1 MKFLLRLTKI
11 LMLLFLSQTITAQ
24 NGMIEEK
31 RLEAIDSIL
40 KSYYVP
46 TNTGGAI
53 TIIKNGET
61 AYTNSIGLANVEY
74 QIPITNSTLFNIAS
88 ISKQFTTFLALIL
101 EDEGKLSFDDDI
113 RLYLP
118 ELKHLSHKISIKQL
132 TNHTHGL
139 PNVDELAT
147 LKGTNQLTHHE
158 VVKMLLNIKQTNFAP
173 GDDYQYNNTGYVLL
187 AEIIERIGNQP
198 FNEQLNEKIFSVL
211 GMNNTQAVGNYN
223 EVIHNKAYSYQL
235 LNGHQYIN
243 NPVQISTMGSSGL
256 YTTIEDMTLWAKNYY
271 NAIVGKPKFYER
283 MAAATTINSGKRI
296 KYGMG
301 LQFDNYKGIDIV
313 FHGGGTNGYRSYILH
328 APKYQLSLIF
338 LANTGDFSGL
348 DIIYNAFEIIL
359 KEDIEKEEKYD
370 PNTTTPDL
378 KQFEGTYEIFP
389 GICYTI
395 IAEEEQLYFQ
405 PFGKTEKIPL
415 PILSENIFSVP
426 FIPHSK
432 FIFYPNGFDFQIG
445 DFTYPCVKTVV
456 TPLKANEVYLKGF
469 TGIFR
474 NIEHNITYEI
484 TVRDHQLVAR
494 NGSNGEIILNPLEGL
509 SFYSDQSYFGRL
521 DFLKNSKGVIKG
533 FSLSGQNLKNIAFE
547 KISR

>member
-1 MKFLLRLTKI
+1 MKFILRLTKI

-24 NGMIEEK
+24 NGIIEEK
-31 RLEAIDSIL
+31 RLEAIDSLL

-46 TNTGGAI
+46 ANTGGAI

-101 EDEGKLSFDDDI
+101 EDQGKLSFDDDI
-113 RLYLP
+113 KLYLP

-158 VVKMLLNIKQTNFAP
+158 VVKMLLNIKQANFAP

-187 AEIIERIGNQP
+187 TEIIERIGNKP

-211 GMNNTQAVGNYN
+211 GMKNTQAVGNYN
-223 EVIHNKAYSYQL
+223 EVIHNKAYSYQS
-235 LNGHQYIN
+235 LNGSYID

-256 YTTIEDMTLWAKNYY
+256 YTTIEDMALWAKNYY
-271 NAIVGKPKFYER
+271 NTIVGKPEFYER
-283 MAAATTINSGKRI
+283 MATTTTIHSGKRI
-296 KYGMG
+296 KYGLG

-328 APKYQLSLIF
+328 APKYQLSLII

-359 KEDIEKEEKYD
+359 KEDIEEEKKYD
-370 PNTTTPDL
+370 PNTTTTDL

-389 GICYTI
+389 GIYYTI

-405 PFGKTEKIPL
+405 SFGKTEKIPL

-432 FIFYPNGFDFQIG
+432 FIFYPNSFDFQIG

-456 TPLKANEVYLKGF
+456 ATLKVNEVYLEGF

-474 NIEHNITYEI
+474 NVEHNITYEI
-484 TVRDHQLVAR
+484 IVRGHQLVAR
-494 NGSNGEIILNPLEGL
+494 NGSNSEIILNPLENL
-509 SFYSDQSYFGRL
+509 SFYSDQSYFGKL
-521 DFLKNSKGVIKG
+521 DFFKNSKGAIKG
-533 FSLSGQNLKNIAFE
+533 FSLSGQNLKNIVFE
-547 KISR
+547 KISQ